1 MSFRLYQREAMNEK
15 WSYWEC
21 ENYVKNID
29 FLVIGAGIVGYT
41 TALSLKEKN
50 PEAKVVILER
60 GILPSGASSKNAG
73 FACFGSA
80 TEIFDD
86 IEQYGEE
93 LVWETVAL
101 RWKGLQTL
109 RATIGDDSLDL
120 QINGSWDLI
129 TDAEN
134 SLYERVVPKIDYYN
148 VKIAEI
154 TGEQKVYTVDTNVAN
169 RFGFKNVNNSISNR
183 LEGQINT
190 GMMNQAFYQK
200 VIAAD
205 IRVLFGAEVNEITQ
219 NQSSA
224 TAQTS
229 IGDFEAAQIAVCTNG
244 FAKQLLN
251 EEVEPARAQVLIT
264 KPIPNLKIK
273 GTFHYQQGY
282 YYFRNIN
289 DRILFGGGR
298 NLNKLGETTT
308 EIALTDE
315 IMGSLKYLLRTII
328 LPDITFEIDH
338 EWSGIMGVGNS
349 KKPIVKKVSQSIFC
363 GVRLGGM
370 GVAIGSLVGQ
380 DLATMIT
387 KDKA

>member
-1 MSFRLYQREAMNEK
+1 MNEK

-315 IMGSLKYLLRTII
+315 IMRSLKYLLRTII

-349 KKPIVKKVSQSIFC
+349 KKPIIKKVSQSIFC

>member
-1 MSFRLYQREAMNEK
+1 MSFSHYQREAMNEK

-315 IMGSLKYLLRTII
+315 IMRSLKYLLRTII
-328 LPDITFEIDH
+328 LPDITFEVDH

>member
-1 MSFRLYQREAMNEK
+1 MSFRHYQREAMNEK

-315 IMGSLKYLLRTII
+315 IMRSLKYLLRTII

-349 KKPIVKKVSQSIFC
+349 KKPIIKKVSQSIFC

>member
-1 MSFRLYQREAMNEK
+1 MSFRHYQREAMNEK

-21 ENYVKNID
+21 ENYMKNID

-315 IMGSLKYLLRTII
+315 IMRSLKYLLRTII

-349 KKPIVKKVSQSIFC
+349 KKPIIKKVSQSIFC

>member
-1 MSFRLYQREAMNEK
+1 LSFRLYQREAMNEK

>member
-1 MSFRLYQREAMNEK
+1 LSFRHYQREAMNEK

-60 GILPSGASSKNAG
+60 GILSSGASSKNAG

-148 VKIAEI
+148 IKIAEI
-154 TGEQKVYTVDTNVAN
+154 TGEKKVYTVDTNVAN

-190 GMMNQAFYQK
+190 GMMNQAFHQK

-315 IMGSLKYLLRTII
+315 IMGSLKYLLKTII
-328 LPDITFEIDH
+328 LPDTTFEIDH

-387 KDKA
+387 KDKS

>member
-1 MSFRLYQREAMNEK
+1 MNEK

-315 IMGSLKYLLRTII
+315 IMRSLKYLLRTII